1 MVRTKQVTRQQV
13 SGKAPRKSLA
23 TKSAA
28 KSAARKTA
36 SAHGGVKK
44 THRFRPGTVAL
55 REIRKYQKSTE
66 LLIRKLPFQRLVR
79 EIARELKSDLRFQ
92 ASAIAALQEVYCFV
106 LYCFY
111 WYCIVFICLYC
122 FVCIGIVLYY
132 LYYIVFYCIILYYIV
147 LYLFI

>member
-92 ASAIAALQEVYCFV
+92 ASAIAALQEVVIILLLFFV
-106 LYCFY
+106 LYF
-111 WYCIVFICLYC
+111 
-122 FVCIGIVLYY
+122 
-132 LYYIVFYCIILYYIV
+132 
-147 LYLFI
+147 YLFNCCFFRHRKRIWLVCLRTRTCAPSMRSV